1 MNDFGNDTEARAA
14 DLCLKPWMAYA
25 ILCCFALAAYLPTAW
40 HYRLFADD
48 LVLFKFVHGN
58 YMGFFHAQGIWR
70 ILGLQVSAILKHLS
84 PTLDTVITIFVH
96 ALNCL
101 MLYRALCLLQVSG
114 KTALAL
120 ALVCASFPGYHE
132 AIAWSDIYVWST
144 CCFMLLLSV
153 LLKCNAAGALPG
165 RVFLIS
171 VFISF
176 IGNIICEQLAFAY
189 AALPILLL
197 GFNWD
202 GSRAAFSSAVRRIAP
217 SFGAVLGAIIYV
229 ALFQLTSTPDSI
241 KKPHFN
247 FGSILSTYYYQHAN
261 IYAYEVWRY
270 GPLRKLLCTQL
281 SPAILLVSFC
291 FGALGLAAAAY
302 FILQHNDGAPTARLK
317 QKTFAP
323 DKWIWSAALLAL
335 LSGVSFVYAVGGGYS
350 LDSRKRYSVIIL
362 LVFCFGSLLPLF
374 RTFQR
379 KWMQAWLIGGLLLLA
394 VFDVPTAWL
403 LTAARN
409 WQIERSTIL
418 LTQVERGEIP
428 DHTFVEAYSQ
438 PGVDWTRLR
447 TMWAGFDD
455 PESFFINGYDSTI
468 LIAQNRESAS
478 HLAVWREDKQLWV
491 IEPRQ
496 K

>member
-1 MNDFGNDTEARAA
+1 MNDFGNVTEARAA
-14 DLCLKPWMAYA
+14 NVCLKSWMVYA
-25 ILCCFALAAYLPTAW
+25 ILFCFAMAAYLPTAW

-58 YMGFFHAQGIWR
+58 YMGFFHAQGVWR

-84 PTLDTVITIFVH
+84 PTFDTVITIFVH

-101 MLYRALCLLQVSG
+101 MLYRTLRLLQVSG

-144 CCFMLLLSV
+144 CCFMLLLSL
-153 LLKCNAAGALPG
+153 LLKCNAAGALAG
-165 RVFLIS
+165 GVFFVCVLVS
-171 VFISF
+171 L

-202 GSRAAFSSAVRRIAP
+202 GSRAAFFNAIRRIAP

-229 ALFQLTSTPDSI
+229 LLFQLTSTSDSI

-247 FGSILSTYYYQHAN
+247 FGSVLSTYYYQHVN
-261 IYAYEVWRY
+261 IYAYEVWLY
-270 GPLRKLLCTQL
+270 GPLRKLLYPQL
-281 SPAILLVSFC
+281 GAAILLVSASF
-291 FGALGLAAAAY
+291 AVAGLAAAGCL
-302 FILQHNDGAPTARLK
+302 FLWGTPPAPAK
-317 QKTFAP
+317 QMSPTP
-323 DKWIWSAALLAL
+323 NKWICSTGLLAL

-350 LDSRKRYSVIIL
+350 LDSRKRYSVVIM
-362 LVFCFGSLLPLF
+362 LVFCFGSMLPLF
-374 RTFQR
+374 RTLQR
-379 KWMQAWLIGGLLLLA
+379 GWIQACLIGGLLLLA
-394 VFDVPTAWL
+394 VFDVPTTWL

-409 WQIERSTIL
+409 WQIERNTIL
-418 LTQVERGEIP
+418 VTQVERGEIP

-455 PESFFINGYDSTI
+455 PGSFFINGYDSTI
-468 LIAQNRESAS
+468 LMAQNRESAS

-491 IEPRQ
+491 IQPLQ